1 MGDVSIP
8 DMGLF
13 ANARERAFCMEIA
26 SVARENL
33 LSLPEA
39 GGTLSVRL
47 GIFEGQVMALM
58 GVEDDAGAK
67 EIRIAARLGYVV
79 GAMENGS
86 GVEHSEQSEIHYLM
100 ALDLVTMTLGNTA
113 SFMFEFT
120 SSGGYFL
127 ARTRDQGLQPLVY
140 AARGGGGCRASVAG
154 SGYLIPNVTRLACL
168 NPRARFA
175 ISPLGEPFARH
186 LGLTRRSSSSRK
198 ADRDHD

>member
-1 MGDVSIP
+1 MLKVETRSAERPHRGASEQEGQSPIRFLVLPEVGDVSIP

-140 AARGGGGCRASVAG
+140 AARRGVAE
-154 SGYLIPNVTRLACL
+154 L
-168 NPRARFA
+168 
-175 ISPLGEPFARH
+175 
-186 LGLTRRSSSSRK
+186 RSQGV
-198 ADRDHD
+198 DI

>member
-1 MGDVSIP
+1 VALLSKKGKARYVSLVLP
-8 DMGLF
+8 EVGQVRLSNVALF

-26 SVARENL
+26 SVAQDNL

-47 GIFEGQVMALM
+47 GIFEGQVMALLGGEV
-58 GVEDDAGAK
+58 GVGDAGAK

-79 GAMENGS
+79 GTMENGS

-100 ALDLVTMTLGNTA
+100 ALDLLTMTLGNTA

-140 AARGGGGCRASVAG
+140 SARRGVAE
-154 SGYLIPNVTRLACL
+154 L
-168 NPRARFA
+168 
-175 ISPLGEPFARH
+175 
-186 LGLTRRSSSSRK
+186 RSQGVEI
-198 ADRDHD
+198 